1 MKDKVNLIYNIVQI
15 APISK
20 FTHHTEELIQ
30 QETFYCP
37 CRWGRILYSALK
49 LDFPG
54 LIPNSEHKT
63 IIACLPPSPASC
75 RCSPGM
81 YNRMCAHLEALRR
94 GAKMRKSR
102 PQCQAELQ
110 LWLGGWSC
118 TSRPQNPCHCQAGVA
133 TRPNTSLLE
142 WAGKPWCE

>member
-1 MKDKVNLIYNIVQI
+1 MKDKVNLTYNIVQI

-54 LIPNSEHKT
+54 LIPNIGT
-63 IIACLPPSPASC
+63 QNNYCLSPPLLQHPVSVH
-75 RCSPGM
+75 PG
-81 YNRMCAHLEALRR
+81 
-94 GAKMRKSR
+94 
-102 PQCQAELQ
+102 
-110 LWLGGWSC
+110 C
-118 TSRPQNPCHCQAGVA
+118 TTECVPI
-133 TRPNTSLLE
+133 
-142 WAGKPWCE
+142 